1 MADFNIKDNPLFKRT
16 MRKLETTDRAH
27 ASVFNALFEVLLDND
42 NHLKKAADK
51 SGEELENKIDAKGGD
66 VSNTVVS
73 SLTDSTV
80 SFPVP
85 AAGDSQ
91 ETLWG
96 KVKKW
101 QKDCLAKFGNYV
113 LMSMITNQ
121 HLNSTSNIPTS
132 ALVYLM
138 QQAIQQ
144 NQNAINVLNTKHK
157 VMIKKYTKTIKIPA
171 NSFTGSIMLDIQP
184 PSGLKAVGILG
195 FQTDYPATITP
206 TLWYLNK
213 GNQIAF
219 CLCSTYGTEL
229 TCTVFFHVL
238 LLPESW
244 DIVVN
249 D

>member
-1 MADFNIKDNPLFKRT
+1 MLIFDSCLQKYAI
-16 MRKLETTDRAH
+16 MRYFYTT
-27 ASVFNALFEVLLDND
+27 
-42 NHLKKAADK
+42 
-51 SGEELENKIDAKGGD
+51 
-66 VSNTVVS
+66 
-73 SLTDSTV
+73 
-80 SFPVP
+80 
-85 AAGDSQ
+85 
-91 ETLWG
+91 
-96 KVKKW
+96 
-101 QKDCLAKFGNYV
+101 
-113 LMSMITNQ
+113 
-121 HLNSTSNIPTS
+121 
-132 ALVYLM
+132 
-138 QQAIQQ
+138 
-144 NQNAINVLNTKHK
+144 VLNTKHK

-195 FQTDYPATITP
+195 IQTDYPATITP

-219 CLCSTYGTEL
+219 CLYSTYGSEL